1 MNKFLLILTCVAFS
15 LQAVA
20 QEVTRDETTD
30 NKQKTD
36 ARVFFQGGK
45 LHFAGP
51 NENFHLWLD
60 NRINLESAIYKPT
73 ESVDDLTSKVNK
85 DLEDDDTHFRFSNGT
100 IVRRAR
106 FSIKATLFEKWFAEL
121 DLDFANNEV

>member
-1 MNKFLLILTCVAFS
+1 MNKFLLISTCVAFS

-85 DLEDDDTHFRFSNGT
+85 DLEDDDTHFASATEPLSVGLASASRQHSSRNGLPNST
-100 IVRRAR
+100 
-106 FSIKATLFEKWFAEL
+106 SILPITK
-121 DLDFANNEV
+121 